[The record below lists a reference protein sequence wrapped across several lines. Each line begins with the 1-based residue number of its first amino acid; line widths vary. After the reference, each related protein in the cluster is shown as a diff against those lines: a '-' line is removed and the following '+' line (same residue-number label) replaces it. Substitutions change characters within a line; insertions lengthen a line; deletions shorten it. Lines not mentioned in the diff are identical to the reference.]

1 MEEGEQEEEEGAT
14 TEQGMDGGMTVKNK
28 SLLFRLEEE
37 KR

>member
-1 MEEGEQEEEEGAT
+1 MEEGEQEEEGAT

-37 KR
+37 QR